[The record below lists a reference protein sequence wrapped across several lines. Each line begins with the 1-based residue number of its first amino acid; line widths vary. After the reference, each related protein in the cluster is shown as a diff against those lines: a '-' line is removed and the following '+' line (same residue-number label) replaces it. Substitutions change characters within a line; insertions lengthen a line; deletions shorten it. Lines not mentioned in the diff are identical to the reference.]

1 MKNSSGGRISLNI
14 IESSIIDSWAMVDV
28 GKDVLNKLRSKQ
40 KEKGGW
46 MVHVFSE
53 ASGME
58 KTY

>member
-1 MKNSSGGRISLNI
+1 MNI

-46 MVHVFSE
+46 MVHVFPK